1 MNTTGKPYYVD
12 ARVYMAL
19 IPAGALAMSFVHTE
33 YGMALMF
40 AVSLLWHLAVSRHKG
55 LGGCLFVYALLYGIA
70 HSAIWWLSG
79 HAGNTTAIAFSSFG
93 VSGRKALVPLLYAI
107 LLARVPTGALLGALA
122 AMHLPKA
129 VGIGAAIGLRFFP
142 TIHQEYRQIRSAQRF
157 RGLGADFWNTLAHL
171 PSVLANVLLP
181 LIVRIVKISEEL
193 SASAT
198 VRGVRFRDQIVSYR
212 PVRFC
217 GRDAALLACTL
228 LLYAAIILFDHYL
241 LGVMA

>member
-1 MNTTGKPYYVD
+1 MIVMGKRYLVD

-19 IPAGALAMSFVHTE
+19 ILIGAIAMIFVHTE

-40 AVSLLWHLAVSRHKG
+40 TVSLLWQLGASKRKG
-55 LGGCLFVYALLYGIA
+55 LFGYLFVYVFLFAVA
-70 HSAIWWLSG
+70 HVAIWWLSA

-93 VSGRKALVPLLYAI
+93 VSGRKAMIPLLYAI
-107 LLARVPTGALLGALA
+107 LLARVPTGSFLGALS
-122 AMHLPKA
+122 AMRMPKA
-129 VGIGAAIGLRFFP
+129 VGISAAIALRFFP
-142 TIHQEYRQIRSAQRF
+142 TLGQEYRQIRNAQKF
-157 RGLGADFWNTLAHL
+157 RGLGVGVGNTLTHL
-171 PSVLANVLLP
+171 PSILTNILLP

-198 VRGVRFRDQIVSYR
+198 VRGVRFHNEIVSYR

-217 GRDAALLACTL
+217 GKDAALLAGTT
-228 LLYAAIILFDHYL
+228 LLYAVILLLDRYI